1 MKVNLISLGCPKN
14 LVDSEKLLGA
24 LGAAGVEI
32 CAIPEYS
39 DVIIIN
45 TCAFI
50 EPAIV
55 ETEEEIKKALAI
67 AKNKKVYVHGCAV
80 NRYAKRLKNAF
91 PGVAGFFSLEQNEQ
105 LVRTIQINAK
115 ITRARLLTT
124 QGYAYL
130 KIADGCSNRC
140 SYCTIPM
147 IKGAYK
153 SADFNTLLRE
163 SAELAE
169 IGVKELIL
177 IAQDT
182 TAYGQDLCNKP
193 MLVELIRGISK
204 IPGIEWIRI
213 MYTHPM
219 SLNDEI
225 IDEIKTNKK
234 VCKYIDLPIQH
245 INDRILKLM
254 NRHATKQRIQE
265 LFAKLG
271 VIDEIS
277 IRTTV
282 IVGFPTE
289 TEDEFKEL
297 FNFVKE
303 TKIDWLG
310 VFSYFCEH
318 GTQAAEFKQVP
329 GSIINQRYEQTL
341 ALQQALIEKNNR
353 SRLGK
358 VYKTLVH
365 HKNSQYV
372 GHTEHACP
380 DIDSNVL
387 MKNTD
392 LRIGE
397 FCTAR
402 FSDVFGYDV
411 CAETIA

>member
-14 LVDSEKLLGA
+14 LVGSEKLLGA

-55 ETEEEIKKALAI
+55 ETEEEIKKTLALAS
-67 AKNKKVYVHGCAV
+67 NKKVYVHGCAV
-80 NRYAKRLKNAF
+80 NRYAKRLKDAF

-105 LVRTIQINAK
+105 LLRTIQINAK

-153 SADFNTLLRE
+153 SADFDTLLRE

-182 TAYGQDLCNKP
+182 TAYGQDLYDKP
-193 MLVELIRGISK
+193 MLVELIREISK

-245 INDRILKLM
+245 INDRILRLM
-254 NRHATKQRIQE
+254 NRRATKQRIQE
-265 LFAKLG
+265 LFAKLE
-271 VIDEIS
+271 VIDGIS

-282 IVGFPTE
+282 IAGFPTE
-289 TEDEFKEL
+289 TDNEFKEL
-297 FNFVKE
+297 LNFIKKN
-303 TKIDWLG
+303 KIDWLG
-310 VFSYFCEH
+310 VFSYSCEH

-329 GSIINQRYEQTL
+329 GSIINQRYEQIV

-392 LRIGE
+392 VRIGE
-397 FCTAR
+397 FCRAR
-402 FSDVFGYDV
+402 FSDAFGCDV